1 MRLPCLFCGLAF
13 SSDIWYHNSGGLAL
27 PGYAYFDRNDMDT
40 LNKRSSIFAAMRAA
54 FPQTL
59 PILAGFLFLGAAY
72 GIYMN
77 LSGFSPLCPMLM
89 SLTIF
94 AGSMEFVTVD
104 LLLGAFDPLRALLL
118 ALMVNAR
125 HLFYG
130 ISMLDKY
137 KNVGKKRW
145 YLIFGMC
152 DEAFSINCT
161 ADIPMGIDRGWFY
174 FFVTLLTHM
183 YWVTGATL
191 GGLLGSLLSFEL
203 EGLDFVMTAL
213 LVVIFLDN
221 WLKEKSHISS
231 ILGVVLSLICLI
243 LFGSGDFIIPAML
256 MIFGALTLLQKP
268 LRKAGGRV

>member
-1 MRLPCLFCGLAF
+1 M
-13 SSDIWYHNSGGLAL
+13 
-27 PGYAYFDRNDMDT
+27 
-40 LNKRSSIFAAMRAA
+40 NKRTSIFAAMRAA

-77 LSGFSPLCPMLM
+77 LSGFSPLYPMLM

-174 FFVTLLTHM
+174 FFVTLFTHM
-183 YWVTGATL
+183 YWVAGATL

-231 ILGVVLSLICLI
+231 VLGVALSLICLI

-268 LRKAGGRV
+268 LGKAGGRV